1 LNLQTGVVCA
11 DAQRSI
17 ERHDLWPK
25 RPFPDDLVVREY
37 FHLVCVDFGSK
48 IVGVSGVQNRNGRA
62 ASRLDVAV
70 SAITAFGAGVL
81 AGIALHRNDE
91 FGFGFDAPHGID
103 EVAGVLGAKFQ
114 TELAAE
120 FTGA

>member
-1 LNLQTGVVCA
+1 M
-11 DAQRSI
+11 
-17 ERHDLWPK
+17 
-25 RPFPDDLVVREY
+25 
-37 FHLVCVDFGSK
+37 
-48 IVGVSGVQNRNGRA
+48 QNRNGRA
-62 ASRLDVAV
+62 ASRLDAAV

-81 AGIALHRNDE
+81 TGIALHRNDE

-120 FTGA
+120 FTGAQCGFVANGNRGR

>member
-25 RPFPDDLVVREY
+25 RPFPD

-120 FTGA
+120 STGA